1 MREKL
6 LWFTVIL
13 FGLMLMLMLTQAQT
27 PSRTDTQAGRFQIVT
42 STSETYRDAFRIDT
56 TTGKTWALVG
66 TGRIGWVPM
75 ADYPEPK

>member
-42 STSETYRDAFRIDT
+42 STKRNI
-56 TTGKTWALVG
+56 
-66 TGRIGWVPM
+66 
-75 ADYPEPK
+75 